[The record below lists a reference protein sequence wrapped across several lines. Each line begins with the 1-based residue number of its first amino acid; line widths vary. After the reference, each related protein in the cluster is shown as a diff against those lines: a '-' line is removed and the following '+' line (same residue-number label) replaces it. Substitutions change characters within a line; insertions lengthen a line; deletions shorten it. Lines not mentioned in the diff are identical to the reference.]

1 MKSVIGPGLFSFG
14 RTDFRVDF
22 LFDDE
27 AKQILLSAKSLLE
40 MIHVNC
46 FLN

>member
-1 MKSVIGPGLFSFG
+1 MKPVIGPGLFSFG
-14 RTDFRVDF
+14 RTDFRANF

-27 AKQILLSAKSLLE
+27 AKQILLSAKSLLK
-40 MIHVNC
+40 MIPVNC